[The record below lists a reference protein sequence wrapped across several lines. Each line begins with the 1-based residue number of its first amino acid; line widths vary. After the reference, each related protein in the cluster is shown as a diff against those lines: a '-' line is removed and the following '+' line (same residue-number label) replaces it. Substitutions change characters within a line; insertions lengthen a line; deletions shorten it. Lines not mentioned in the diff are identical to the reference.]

1 MTRLLINLTI
11 SSLFAASIAFLLIK
25 LFRKD
30 NVKPAEVWGTI
41 LIGIFAIFPAS
52 LVEVTITLYTTGITG
67 ILKNLFHA
75 FVVAAFVEEIVKF
88 LFIKLIF
95 YIKKPETHIKGI
107 IIAVSVGLGFALLEN
122 IMYSFDSSYIV
133 IVRSFSAVPLHLI
146 TTGILGYYL
155 YIRTEDLPSAHRR
168 GFAEAFMIHGIYDFL
183 ISLASAVS
191 FLALPFL
198 AAAFYRLYN
207 IIKKKSLNKQI

>member
-30 NVKPAEVWGTI
+30 NVKPAEIWGTI
-41 LIGIFAIFPAS
+41 LIGLFAIFPAS

-95 YIKKPETHIKGI
+95 YIKKPESKQNNWPCHNSFAQGYFNTDRDKRDCATGRRFCFIGI
-107 IIAVSVGLGFALLEN
+107 VDVTN
-122 IMYSFDSSYIV
+122 KK
-133 IVRSFSAVPLHLI
+133 RQ
-146 TTGILGYYL
+146 TGYG
-155 YIRTEDLPSAHRR
+155 T
-168 GFAEAFMIHGIYDFL
+168 
-183 ISLASAVS
+183 
-191 FLALPFL
+191 
-198 AAAFYRLYN
+198 
-207 IIKKKSLNKQI
+207 